1 MTVKQVYFKIV
12 VKLIFYPPIMSNIG
26 DLMRR
31 GYMYALFLLT
41 GILIGICSVYA
52 YNILSRNEEKNIIRF
67 AVELN
72 DHSAAFWIA
81 LDKGYFKEYGLNIE
95 YKTFSTGLE
104 LAVAM
109 ARGDIDVALACIG
122 PLLVIRSR
130 GAPIKLVAM
139 THLNGYAIV
148 VDKNIDSVKDLDGKV
163 VSVSGPGSPA
173 WLLLNLMK
181 DKYGLNIET
190 RKMPPFIA
198 VNALLSNQVEASSL
212 PEHYV
217 TLAYKMG
224 AHVLIRSQD
233 IWSDMPGSG
242 VSVTEDFLYKHRDEV
257 INIIKALA
265 KAIEFIKNNQI
276 EASRIVAKYL
286 ATDPGIMEES
296 MKYLN
301 YTIKINVSDI
311 EKYVNY
317 LVRYGAIEKPIDIQT
332 FIDFSIVHEV
342 IDYEK

>member
-1 MTVKQVYFKIV
+1 
-12 VKLIFYPPIMSNIG
+12 
-26 DLMRR
+26 
-31 GYMYALFLLT
+31 MYAVFLII
-41 GILIGICSVYA
+41 GILIGMCSIYA
-52 YNILSRNEEKNIIRF
+52 YNILSKNNEENIIRF

-81 LDKGYFKEYGLNIE
+81 LDKEYFKEYDLNID

-122 PLLVIRSR
+122 PLIVIRSR
-130 GAPIKLVAM
+130 GAPIKLIAM

-148 VDKNIDSVKDLDGKV
+148 ASDDINDIKDLNGKI
-163 VSVSGPGSPA
+163 VSVSGPGSPT
-173 WLLLNLMK
+173 WLLLNIVR
-181 DKYGLNIET
+181 DNYSLNIQT

-198 VNALLSNQVEASSL
+198 ANALLSNQVDAASL
-212 PEHYV
+212 PEHYA
-217 TLAYKMG
+217 TLVYKMG
-224 AHVLIRSQD
+224 AHILIRSQD
-233 IWSDMPGSG
+233 IWRDMPGSG
-242 VSVTEDFLYKHRDEV
+242 VCVTEDFLSKHRDEV
-257 INIIKALA
+257 IYIVKALA
-265 KAIEFIKNNQI
+265 KAIEFIKNNPI

-301 YTIKINVSDI
+301 YTIMINITNI

-317 LVRYGAIEKPIDIQT
+317 LVEYGAIEEPIDIQL
-332 FIDFSIVHEV
+332 FIELDILDEV
-342 IDYEK
+342 AENEK

>member
-1 MTVKQVYFKIV
+1 
-12 VKLIFYPPIMSNIG
+12 MSNTG
-26 DLMRR
+26 GFMRHE
-31 GYMYALFLLT
+31 YMYAVFLVI

-52 YNILSRNEEKNIIRF
+52 YNILFKNNEENIIRF

-72 DHSAAFWIA
+72 DHSAAFWVA
-81 LDKGYFKEYGLNIE
+81 LDKGYFREYGLNID

-104 LAVAM
+104 LAIAM

-122 PLLVIRSR
+122 PLIVIRSR
-130 GAPIKLVAM
+130 GAPIKLIAM

-148 VDKNIDSVKDLDGKV
+148 ASEGIDDIRDLNGKI
-163 VSVSGPGSPA
+163 VSVSGPGSPT
-173 WLLLNLMK
+173 WLLLNLVR
-181 DKYGLNIET
+181 DNYNLNVQT

-198 VNALLSNQVEASSL
+198 VNALLSNQVDASSL

-217 TLAYKMG
+217 TLVYKMG
-224 AHVLIRSQD
+224 AHILIRSQD
-233 IWSDMPGSG
+233 IWSNMPGSG
-242 VSVTEDFLYKHRDEV
+242 VSVTEDFLNKHRDEV
-257 INIIKALA
+257 TYIVKALA
-265 KAIEFIKNNQI
+265 KAIEFIKNNPI

-301 YTIKINVSDI
+301 YTIKINITNI

-317 LVRYGAIEKPIDIQT
+317 LVEYGAIEAPIDIQS
-332 FIDFSIVHEV
+332 FIELDILYEV
-342 IDYEK
+342 VENEK